1 MMSNNIS
8 VLTRGGAGRA
18 IRFPRRTE
26 GVRPPEAVPEV
37 AHSSL
42 ASKVADMFD
51 YLRKQDY
58 NATIECTPAVSEVG
72 IVLQLFLDIA
82 GKNGV
87 SVYAQLRNGSLVF
100 QAQ

>member
-1 MMSNNIS
+1 MKSNNIS

-18 IRFPRRTE
+18 IRFSRRTE
-26 GVRPPEAVPEV
+26 GVRPAAVPEV
-37 AHSSL
+37 VHSSL

-51 YLRKQDY
+51 YLREQDY
-58 NATIECTPAVSEVG
+58 NATIECTPAASEVG
-72 IVLQLFLDIA
+72 IVLQHFLDIA
-82 GKNGV
+82 GENGV